1 MIGVDIMLKNGGE
14 LVAITTSEAKDE
26 LSTLLD
32 KGRLCVFAG
41 SGVSVDTPSELPTW
55 DGFVSKYI
63 EICKR
68 INDMAS
74 DDLKFNEIISDA
86 EYNSE
91 LDAINTITA
100 LKDRIKHWK
109 DKSGLSLDRYT
120 QKLNDIFATDNFNE
134 YHDAIVNTNY
144 SHILTTNYDTL
155 LDEAA
160 ECGGYVD
167 LCKRIYT
174 YTEADKIS
182 SAIYQRESA
191 LIHVHGIRSRI
202 AFDEFVLTRDDYKRI
217 KDKNPGFRTIMNN
230 LFMNYSMLLVGY
242 GGSDPHMEDVIE
254 DINLS
259 LGWLDSELGL
269 GSLPTYYIIL
279 HKDKV
284 SPIVDHI
291 KYRNRTKIIPVEKY
305 SESLELLKYLA
316 TKHPRSK

>member
-1 MIGVDIMLKNGGE
+1 MYRSRGE
-14 LVAITTSEAKDE
+14 IVAISTSDAKSE
-26 LSTLLD
+26 LSALLD

-41 SGVSVDTPSELPTW
+41 SGVSVDRPSKLPTW
-55 DGFVSKYI
+55 DGFVTKYV
-63 EICKR
+63 EICKS
-68 INDMAS
+68 INNLVD
-74 DDLKFNEIISDA
+74 DDLKFNEILHDA
-86 EYNSE
+86 ESNIG
-91 LDAINTITA
+91 LDPISTITA
-100 LKDRIKHWK
+100 LKDRMKQWK
-109 DKSGLSLDRYT
+109 DKSGASIDRFT
-120 QKLNDIFATDNFNE
+120 QKINDIFAQTEYNA
-134 YHDAIVNTNY
+134 YHDAIVRTNY

-160 ECGGYVD
+160 ESNGFVEI
-167 LCKRIYT
+167 CKRIFT

-191 LIHVHGIRSRI
+191 LVHVHGIRSRI

-259 LGWLDSELGL
+259 LGWLDSELDF
-269 GSLPTYYIIL
+269 GSLPTYYIVL

-291 KYRNRTKIIPVEKY
+291 KNRNRTKIIPIENY
-305 SESLELLKYLA
+305 SESLELLQSLA
-316 TKHPRSK
+316 TDHPRPK